1 MSIEKL
7 VKLKMREKMIE
18 LINGVLKHLPWGEI
32 SSHTAEDIAN
42 YLIDNDVVPVVR
54 CKNCEFCLYNSSNDT
69 YRCKSMRGMYRAV
82 MADEFCSWGERKD
95 SE

>member
-1 MSIEKL
+1 M
-7 VKLKMREKMIE
+7 EKMKF
-18 LINGVLKHLPWGEI
+18 VLL
-32 SSHTAEDIAN
+32 EDARRAVLNAN
-42 YLIDNDVVPVVR
+42 SKFVWCIDNLPVFTLGKNVEMVVR
-54 CKNCEFCLYNSSNDT
+54 CKDCEFCLYNSSNDT